1 MRGVLTHRV
10 KREAFPSS
18 LRLGLTKVRGLQAAT
33 QPGFDSN
40 QLLCTDGGGWVVPP
54 VAGSRLQGYL
64 SHKNPPP
71 LGPYRRPMPRVLS
84 GSYGVGRLPMS
95 EVPLYAPAEAVGA

>member
-18 LRLGLTKVRGLQAAT
+18 LRLGLTEVGGLQAAT

-40 QLLCTDGGGWVVPP
+40 QLLTDFAAYP
-54 VAGSRLQGYL
+54 VAGQ
-64 SHKNPPP
+64 
-71 LGPYRRPMPRVLS
+71 
-84 GSYGVGRLPMS
+84 
-95 EVPLYAPAEAVGA
+95 A